1 MENYESKQIYNQT
14 INNAKLLIDRNI
26 YKFLFKLFYYIFLKS
41 DKSFR
46 NHGLKEINRII
57 DYINHKYIIE
67 KDRKINDKYENKNLL
82 NILKFVKTQNHL
94 YAGEIIENILII
106 IFSFAFKTKKENIIE
121 KYIYNNL
128 KKLKSI
134 KDDELVEWFIKGK
147 INDKIINIRKLLR
160 NDYLKIYNF
169 LNTIQEEPLID
180 LLYEIYSEKI

>member
-1 MENYESKQIYNQT
+1 MENYEYETIHNQI
-14 INNAKLLIDRNI
+14 INNSKLLIDRNI
-26 YKFLFKLFYYIFLKS
+26 YKFLFKLLYNIFIKD
-41 DKSFR
+41 DKFR
-46 NHGLKEINRII
+46 NDKLAELNRMIA
-57 DYINHKYIIE
+57 YINSTFIKE
-67 KDRKINDKYENKNLL
+67 NNSKINDKYTNKNLL
-82 NILKFVKTQNHL
+82 NILKFVKTQNYL